1 MAKRIDL
8 LDPDRA
14 ALEQALPAG
23 IGADVIGQL
32 LAPIVRDEE
41 PRPRIASRHTYVFG
55 IYVVPLVLRDE
66 NRVCFQE
73 VDFVLN
79 HDVVVT
85 VRKTPEGGKP
95 FDPDDVLSEGQAGA
109 IAASLADAVA
119 EQFLTA
125 VDALDEEVDEVDDGV
140 EELDAS
146 DVRQRIRSLRQDLLR
161 VRRVI
166 GPTREAMHKVIDKRI
181 ELEGTREAF
190 PHEIEILFGDAYDK
204 LLRAVDGLDLARDLL
219 AGARDYLQAKVSNE
233 QNEVMKRLTL
243 IASLLLVPT
252 FIVGN
257 YGQNFQHHFPEIHW
271 QYGYLWSWFLIV
283 ATTIGQLIFFKKKR
297 WL

>member
-8 LDPDRA
+8 LDPDRS

-23 IGADVIGQL
+23 ISSDVMDRL
-32 LAPIVRDEE
+32 LAPVVHDDE
-41 PRPRIASRHTYVFG
+41 PRPRIANRHTYIFG
-55 IYVVPLVLRDE
+55 IYIVPLVLRDE

-79 HDVVVT
+79 HEVVVT

-95 FDPDDVLSEGQAGA
+95 FDPDDVLSEGPAGE

-119 EQFLTA
+119 EQFLAA
-125 VDALDEEVDEVDDGV
+125 VDALDDEVDEVDDGV

-146 DVRQRIRSLRQDLLR
+146 EVRHRIRALRQDLLR

-190 PHEIEILFGDAYDK
+190 PHEVEILFGDAYDK

-243 IASLLLVPT
+243 VASLLLVPT
-252 FIVGN
+252 FIVGL

-271 QYGYLWSWFLIV
+271 QYGYLWSWGLIIV
-283 ATTIGQLIFFKKKR
+283 TTIGQLIFFRKKR

>member
-14 ALEQALPAG
+14 ALEQALPAEVES
-23 IGADVIGQL
+23 DVVARL
-32 LAPIVRDEE
+32 LAPVVDDDE
-41 PRPRIASRHTYVFG
+41 PRPRIASRRTYVFG
-55 IYVVPLVLRDE
+55 IYVVPLVIEDE

-73 VDFVLN
+73 VDFVLTR
-79 HDVVVT
+79 DAVVT
-85 VRKTPEGGKP
+85 VRKTPPGGRP
-95 FDPDDVLSEGQAGA
+95 FDADDVLAEGPAGE

-119 EQFLTA
+119 ERFLDA
-125 VDALDEEVDEVDDGV
+125 IEALDDEVDEVDDGV
-140 EELDAS
+140 EELNAAE
-146 DVRQRIRSLRQDLLR
+146 VRGRIRSLRQDLLR

-166 GPTREAMHKVIDKRI
+166 GPTREALHKVIDKRI
-181 ELEGTREAF
+181 DLEGAEAF
-190 PHEIEILFGDAYDK
+190 PHDVEVLFGDAYDK

-252 FIVGN
+252 FIVGL

-271 QYGYLWSWFLIV
+271 QYGYAWSWGLIIL
-283 ATTIGQLIFFKKKR
+283 TTIGQLIFFRKKR

>member
-14 ALEQALPAG
+14 ALEQALPVQLDG
-23 IGADVIGQL
+23 DVIARL
-32 LAPIVRDEE
+32 LEPIVHDDE
-41 PRPRIASRHTYVFG
+41 PRPRISGRQTYVLGVF
-55 IYVVPLVLRDE
+55 VVPLVIADE

-73 VDFVLN
+73 VDFVLT

-85 VRKTPEGGKP
+85 VRKTPADGVP
-95 FDPDDVLSEGQAGA
+95 FDADDVLPEGPAGE

-119 EQFLTA
+119 ERFLDA
-125 VDALDEEVDEVDDGV
+125 VDSLDDEVDEVDDGV
-140 EELDAS
+140 EDLDAAE
-146 DVRQRIRSLRQDLLR
+146 VRRRIRSLRQDLLR

-166 GPTREAMHKVIDKRI
+166 GPTREALHKVIDKRVD
-181 ELEGTREAF
+181 LEGAEAF
-190 PHEIEILFGDAYDK
+190 PHEVEILFGDAYDK

-219 AGARDYLQAKVSNE
+219 AGARDYLQAKVSND
-233 QNEVMKRLTL
+233 QNEVVKRLTV

-252 FIVGN
+252 FIVGV

-271 QYGYLWSWFLIV
+271 QYGYAWSWGLIV
-283 ATTIGQLIFFKKKR
+283 VTTIGQLLFFWKKR

>member
-23 IGADVIGQL
+23 IGGDVIERL
-32 LAPIVRDEE
+32 LTPIVLDDE

-73 VDFVLN
+73 IDFVLN

-95 FDPDDVLSEGQAGA
+95 FDPDDVLSEGPAGE

-125 VDALDEEVDEVDDGV
+125 VEALDDEVDEVDDGV

-146 DVRQRIRSLRQDLLR
+146 EVRHRIRSLRQDLLR

-181 ELEGTREAF
+181 ELEGTKEAF
-190 PHEIEILFGDAYDK
+190 PHEVEILFGDAYDK
-204 LLRAVDGLDLARDLL
+204 LLRAVDGLDLARYLL

-252 FIVGN
+252 FIVGL

-271 QYGYLWSWFLIV
+271 QYGYAWSWGLIDV
-283 ATTIGQLIFFKKKR
+283 TTIGQLIFFKKKR

>member
-14 ALEQALPAG
+14 SLERVLPA
-23 IGADVIGQL
+23 DVESDVLERL
-32 LAPIVRDEE
+32 LAPIVFDDE
-41 PRPRIASRHTYVFG
+41 PRPRISGRRTYVFG
-55 IYVVPLVLRDE
+55 IFVVPLVIADE

-73 VDFVLN
+73 VDFILTR
-79 HDVVVT
+79 DVVVT
-85 VRKTPEGGKP
+85 VRKTPANGGA
-95 FDPDDVLSEGQAGA
+95 FDADDVLPQGRAGE

-119 EQFLTA
+119 ERFLDA
-125 VDALDEEVDEVDDGV
+125 VDALDGEVDEVDDGV
-140 EELDAS
+140 EEWDAA

-166 GPTREAMHKVIDKRI
+166 GPTREAFHKVVDKRI
-181 ELEGTREAF
+181 ELEGAEAF
-190 PHEIEILFGDAYDK
+190 PSEVEILFGDAYDK
-204 LLRAVDGLDLARDLL
+204 LLRAADGLDLARDLL
-219 AGARDYLQAKVSNE
+219 AGARDYLQAKVSND
-233 QNEVMKRLTL
+233 QNEVVKRLTV

-252 FIVGN
+252 LIVGV

-271 QYGYLWSWFLIV
+271 QYGYAWSWGLIV
-283 ATTIGQLIFFKKKR
+283 VTTLGQLLFFWKKR